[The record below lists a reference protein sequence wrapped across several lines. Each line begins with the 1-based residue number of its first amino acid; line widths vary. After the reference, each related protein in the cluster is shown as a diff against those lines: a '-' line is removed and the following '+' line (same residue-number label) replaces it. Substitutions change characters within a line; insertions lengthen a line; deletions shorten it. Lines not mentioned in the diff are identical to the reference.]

1 MKPLDESIIESLDG
15 SDIGLKDYIPY
26 ILQDLWEF
34 GADPETMIALIKDHV
49 DISNPKIL
57 DLGCGKGAVS
67 IRIAQEIEC
76 YITGIDAVPEFI
88 QEAKNYA
95 KRYKVHHRCNFEV
108 GDIRVKIKELTGFD
122 IVILG
127 AIGPILG
134 DLKTTLRLLKGSL
147 IAQGFVLL
155 DDGYIEDSSVVDY
168 NKCLRKTEFHKQI
181 KDAGFRII
189 HEEIFPKERIEE
201 SDDIIFNLIKKR
213 VNELSKRHPDKS
225 EMFNKYVENQDYENK
240 MLETSIITGTW
251 LLKNYGT
258 QHGR

>member
-15 SDIGLKDYIPY
+15 SDTGLKDYIPY

-34 GADPETMIALIKDHV
+34 GADPDTMISVIKDHV

-57 DLGCGKGAVS
+57 DLGCGKGSVS

-76 YITGIDAVPEFI
+76 SVTGIDAVPEFI
-88 QEAKNYA
+88 QEAKDFA
-95 KRYKVHHRCNFEV
+95 RRYKVHHRCNFEV
-108 GDIRVKIKELTGFD
+108 GDIRIKIKELTGFD

-134 DLKTTLRLLKGSL
+134 DLKTTLGTLKGSL
-147 IAQGFVLL
+147 NARGFVLL
-155 DDGYIEDSSVVDY
+155 DDGYIEDSSEAGY

-189 HEEIFPKERIEE
+189 QEEIFPKDRIGE
-201 SDDIIFNLIKKR
+201 SDEIIFNSIKKR
-213 VNELSKRHPDKS
+213 VNELSKKHPDKS
-225 EMFNKYVENQDYENK
+225 EMFNKYLENQDYENK
-240 MLETSIITGTW
+240 MLETTIIAGTW
-251 LLKNYGT
+251 LLRYYGT
-258 QHGR
+258 QHEM

>member
-1 MKPLDESIIESLDG
+1 MKSLDESIIESLDG
-15 SDIGLKDYIPY
+15 SDIGIKDFIPY

-34 GADPETMIALIKDHV
+34 GSDPETMVELIRDHV
-49 DISNPKIL
+49 DIPIPNIM

-67 IRIAQEIEC
+67 IRIAQEINC
-76 YITGIDAVPEFI
+76 AITGIDAVPEFI
-88 QEAKNYA
+88 QEAKEYA
-95 KRYKVHHRCNFEV
+95 MRYKVNHRCNFEV
-108 GDIRVKIKELTGFD
+108 GDIRDKIKELTGFD

-134 DLKTTLRLLKGSL
+134 DLKTTLRILKGSL

-155 DDGYIEDSSVVDY
+155 DDGYIEDSSAVDY
-168 NKCLRKTEFHKQI
+168 NKCLRKNEFYKQI

-189 HEEIFPKERIEE
+189 HEEIFSKEMIEE
-201 SDDIIFNLIKKR
+201 SDDKIFNSIKKR
-213 VNELSKRHPDKS
+213 VNELSKKHPDKS
-225 EMFNKYVENQDYENK
+225 EMFNKYLENQDYENK

-251 LLKNYGT
+251 LLKNYDT